1 MHFKLKTI
9 KYYSNLFKAPGYF
22 DLKTSAWFYGIWI
35 SLFLILLGVILLM
48 FLKKYTDQKWDEKGL
63 FVALN
68 LITFELFISG
78 TEYEN
83 IIIFMNLFYKYSCF
97 VKMAEAE
104 IEEEIR
110 RLQAEEAAERMG
122 IFNAEAL

>member
-1 MHFKLKTI
+1 MHSQF
-9 KYYSNLFKAPGYF
+9 FKAPGYF

-48 FLKKYTDQKWDEKGL
+48 LLKKYTDQKWDEKGL
-63 FVALN
+63 FV
-68 LITFELFISG
+68 LIAFELFISRMECN
-78 TEYEN
+78 T
-83 IIIFMNLFYKYSCF
+83 IMIFKNLFYKYSCF
-97 VKMAEAE
+97 VVMTEAE